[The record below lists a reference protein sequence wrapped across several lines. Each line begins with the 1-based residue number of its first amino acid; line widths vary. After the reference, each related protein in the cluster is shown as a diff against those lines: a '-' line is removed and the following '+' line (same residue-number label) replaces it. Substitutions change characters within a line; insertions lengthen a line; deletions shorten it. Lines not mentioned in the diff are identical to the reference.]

1 MKYYLISGEASG
13 DLHGS
18 NLIKQLQLLDVNNTM
33 RCWGGNLMQEAG
45 ATLVKHYRDLAFM
58 GFAEVVKNL
67 PTILR
72 NIRFCKKDV
81 LAFQPDVLILIDYP
95 GFNLRIATWAKQQ
108 GIKVVYYISPQVW
121 AWKANRVKKMKQC
134 IDKMLVILPFEKTYF
149 KDVWQWDVEYVGHP
163 LVEVINSF
171 KSHVSGYKLQNTV
184 SSSNQVVSSD
194 NQVVSSDNQVVS
206 SEKQVNSSDNQ
217 VVSSE
222 KQVNSSNNQV
232 VSSKKQVD
240 SSDKQVDSSE
250 KQVDSSDNQVV
261 SSNNQQDS
269 SNNQENRN
277 NNQIVSSD
285 NQIVSSNQPIIAL
298 LPGSRQQEIAKKLPV
313 MLAVAKHFHQ
323 YQFVI
328 AEAPGLEA
336 SFYQSFYAAAGITN
350 NVTTSNNKTYQL
362 LSKATAALVTSGT
375 ATLETALFGVPEVV
389 CYKGSNISY
398 QIGKRLIKIKFISL
412 VNLIMD
418 KLVVKELIQDEMNAT
433 NLIAELEDLLVN
445 TQRQQ
450 QIMED
455 YTALKHKLTQGGN
468 ASEKA
473 AKSIFEFLSNQ

>member
-18 NLIKQLQLLDVNNTM
+18 NLIKQLQILDVHNNV
-33 RCWGGNLMQEAG
+33 RCWGGNLMQQAG

-67 PTILR
+67 PTILK
-72 NIRFCKKDV
+72 NISFCKKDI
-81 LAFQPDVLILIDYP
+81 LAFKPDVLVLIDYP
-95 GFNLRIATWAKQQ
+95 GFNLRIAAWAKQQ

-163 LVEVINSF
+163 LVEVVNEYQLQ
-171 KSHVSGYKLQNTV
+171 VAGCKLQDSIDDSNNHQPVT
-184 SSSNQVVSSD
+184 SNQ
-194 NQVVSSDNQVVS
+194 QPAT
-206 SEKQVNSSDNQ
+206 
-217 VVSSE
+217 
-222 KQVNSSNNQV
+222 
-232 VSSKKQVD
+232 
-240 SSDKQVDSSE
+240 
-250 KQVDSSDNQVV
+250 
-261 SSNNQQDS
+261 
-269 SNNQENRN
+269 
-277 NNQIVSSD
+277 
-285 NQIVSSNQPIIAL
+285 SNQPIIAL
-298 LPGSRQQEIAKKLPV
+298 LPGSRKQEIAKKLPV
-313 MLAVAKHFHQ
+313 MLAVAKHFQQ

-328 AEAPGLEA
+328 AEAPGLDA
-336 SFYQSFYAAAGITN
+336 AFYQSFYAEAGITD
-350 NVTTSNNKTYQL
+350 NVTTSNNKTYAL

-418 KLVVKELIQDEMNAT
+418 KLVVKELIQDEMNAK
-433 NLIAELEDLLVN
+433 NLILELDDLLLN
-445 TQRQQ
+445 EQRKL
-450 QIMED
+450 QIAAD
-455 YTALKHKLTQGGN
+455 YTALKNILSQGGN

-473 AKSIFEFLSNQ
+473 AKSIYECLV